1 MNNLIEKFLE
11 YLEKEKNYSQETVR
25 AYKNDLLQ
33 FKEYLVDRE
42 KVNDFLKVNYEKI
55 RNFIGYLLKYGYDKR
70 STARKLSAVK
80 SFYKF
85 LKNIKLIKK
94 NPTIGIKSPRLEKK
108 IPVFLTEVQ
117 VKEILDLQPPTKIS
131 FRDKAMLEL
140 LYASGLRVSELVNL
154 KISDVDF
161 ENKILKVKG
170 KGEKERIVPFGSYAF
185 NALKKYLEERKDNSP
200 YLFVSRFNK
209 KLSNRQIQKIVK
221 KYLSKIP
228 NPPATNPHIFRHSF
242 ATHLLDRGAD
252 LRVVQELLGHSS
264 LETTQIYTHLTIG
277 KLKEIYKK
285 THPRAKLN

>member
-1 MNNLIEKFLE
+1 MDNLINKFLE
-11 YLEKEKNYSQETVR
+11 YLEKEKNYSKETLR

-33 FKEYLVDRE
+33 FKDYLIERE
-42 KVNDFLKVNYEKI
+42 NLNDLLRVNYEAI
-55 RNFIGYLLKYGYDKR
+55 RNFVGSLLKYGYDKK
-70 STARKLSAVK
+70 STCRKLSAIK

-85 LKNIKLIKK
+85 LKKNRLIEK
-94 NPTIGIKSPRLEKK
+94 NPTIGLKSPPLEKK
-108 IPVFLTEVQ
+108 LPSFLTEVQ
-117 VKEILDLQPPTKIS
+117 VKEVLDLQPPVEIS
-131 FRDKAMLEL
+131 YRDKAILEL

-154 KISDVDF
+154 KIDDIDF
-161 ENKILKVKG
+161 ENKVLKVKG

-185 NALKKYLEERKDNSP
+185 KAIKKYLEEKKGISP

-221 KYLSKIP
+221 KYLSKIS

-252 LRVVQELLGHSS
+252 LRAVQELLGHSS
-264 LETTQIYTHLTIG
+264 LQTTQIYTHLTIG

-285 THPRAKLN
+285 THPRAKL

>member
-1 MNNLIEKFLE
+1 MDNLIEKFLE
-11 YLEKEKNYSQETVR
+11 YLEKEKNYSKETIR
-25 AYKNDLLQ
+25 AYQNDLLQ
-33 FKEYLVDRE
+33 FKEYIIDRE
-42 KVNDFLKVNYEKI
+42 NIDNLLKVNYEII
-55 RNFIGYLLKYGYDKR
+55 RNFIGYLLKYGYDKK
-70 STARKLSAVK
+70 STSRKLSTLK

-85 LKNIKLIKK
+85 LKSIKLIEK
-94 NPTIGIKSPRLEKK
+94 NPALGVKSPRLEKK
-108 IPVFLTEVQ
+108 LPSFLTETQ
-117 VKEILDLQPPTKIS
+117 VREILDLQPPIEINY
-131 FRDKAMLEL
+131 RDKAILEL

-161 ENKILKVKG
+161 ENKVLKVKG
-170 KGEKERIVPFGSYAF
+170 KGEKERIVPFGSYAYEAI
-185 NALKKYLEERKDNSP
+185 NKYLSTRKDNSP

-252 LRVVQELLGHSS
+252 LRAVQELLGHSS
-264 LETTQIYTHLTIG
+264 LQTTQIYTHLTIG

-285 THPRAKLN
+285 THPRAKL

>member
-1 MNNLIEKFLE
+1 MDKLIEKFLE
-11 YLEKEKNYSQETVR
+11 YLENEKNYSPETIR
-25 AYKNDLLQ
+25 AYKNDLFQ

-42 KVNDFLKVNYEKI
+42 KTDDLLKVNYEMI
-55 RNFIGYLLKYGYDKR
+55 RNFIGYLLKYGYEKR
-70 STARKLSAVK
+70 STSRKLSTVK

-85 LKNIKLIKK
+85 LKSIKLIKK
-94 NPTIGIKSPRLEKK
+94 NPAMGIKSPRLEKK
-108 IPVFLTEVQ
+108 LPSFLTEVQ
-117 VKEILDLQPPTKIS
+117 VKEILDLQPPTEIS
-131 FRDKAMLEL
+131 FRDKAILEI
-140 LYASGLRVSELVNL
+140 LYASGLRVAELVNL

-161 ENKILKVKG
+161 ENRILKVKG

-228 NPPATNPHIFRHSF
+228 NPPATNPHILRHTF

-252 LRVVQELLGHSS
+252 LRAVQELLGHSS